1 MPVNV
6 HKTPSTTKEVTRA
19 YYFSLIEHLK
29 RILQNPTISSKLYF
43 GPGIY
48 SEICKEFWHGEL
60 WAESPLFGQSKIITT
75 RCEFVSG
82 DFIRYCTLNHN
93 IKYGRIRS
101 FIMVKNIL
109 KVRIQR
115 LLTFDEIPSHLKSH
129 DRFMDAN
136 QKLWLLKEP
145 IPPTVGHK
153 RNATLLT

>member
-1 MPVNV
+1 MCSNLQKLKKYREKLPLIEIRSHKVPVNV

-75 RCEFVSG
+75 RGEFVSG
-82 DFIRYCTLNHN
+82 DFICYCTLNHN

-109 KVRIQR
+109 KV
-115 LLTFDEIPSHLKSH
+115 
-129 DRFMDAN
+129 
-136 QKLWLLKEP
+136 
-145 IPPTVGHK
+145 
-153 RNATLLT
+153 